1 MRVEAINRN
10 RVKLQV
16 HFNCAVKP
24 TEIIQQTALLTAN
37 PLKAGFQVLD
47 GLLRLGCL
55 RFLLVVVNVVFD
67 LGLTERC
74 GGRRRRRQGTQQGCR
89 IVVNNA
95 PMLMGIMLLTVLVH
109 SEWLR

>member
-1 MRVEAINRN
+1 MLRVEAINRN

-16 HFNCAVKP
+16 HFNCVVKP

-67 LGLTERC
+67 LGLTERDVAAED
-74 GGRRRRRQGTQQGCR
+74 GDGNVPSKAVG
-89 IVVNNA
+89 
-95 PMLMGIMLLTVLVH
+95 LSSIMPQCLW
-109 SEWLR
+109 E